1 MKKCST
7 LFFQPSDDYSGSV
20 RVLAGVIEEDYANQ
34 LVYIITSS
42 GHKGFLAEMPN
53 VRMIYYWNP
62 RWSSKFLLKLNSI
75 IWRVSACLVTFFVG
89 LRFDTFYINTI
100 VPSYAAKIG
109 TLLNKKIIYHVHEKF
124 VTYSRG
130 NRMAEDTFNST
141 VSHRI
146 FVSNYLKNQYPESPL
161 STFEIKHNRLAKSF
175 TDKIIFRPLEERNRN
190 TVIMISSLLKEKGA
204 YSIIE
209 LAKKMPSLQFIYI
222 INATDEQIVDFY
234 KEIQVPNNISIIHK
248 QSDIHPFLQI
258 ADINLNLSDPA
269 GWVETFGMTI
279 LEAMAYGIPSI
290 APSAGG
296 PLEIVENGKNGY
308 CVDVTNLQVVSE
320 KIRYILD
327 AANYERFVDGSVN
340 KYKSL
345 SGAIRI

>member
-7 LFFQPSDDYSGSV
+7 LFFQPNDNYSGSV
-20 RVLAGVIEEDYANQ
+20 RVLASVIEEDYANQ

-42 GHKGFLAEMPN
+42 GRKGFLAEMPN

-62 RWSSKFLLKLNSI
+62 RWSNKFLSKFNSI
-75 IWRVSACLVTFFVG
+75 IWRLSACLVTFFVG

-124 VTYSRG
+124 VTYSKG
-130 NRMAEDTFNST
+130 NRIAEDTFNST
-141 VSHRI
+141 ASHRI
-146 FVSNYLKNQYPESPL
+146 FVSNYLKNQYPEQSH
-161 STFEIKHNRLAKSF
+161 STFEIKYNKLAKSF
-175 TDKIIFRPLEERNRN
+175 TDKILFRPLEERKRN

-204 YSIIE
+204 FAIIE
-209 LAKKMPSLQFIYI
+209 LAKKMTEYQFLYI

-234 KEIQVPNNISIIHK
+234 KEIQVPNNIFLIHK
-248 QSDIHPFLQI
+248 QNDIHPFLQK
-258 ADINLNLSDPA
+258 ADINLNLSDPE

-308 CVDVTNLQVVSE
+308 CLDVTNLQLVNE
-320 KIRYILD
+320 KIHYILD
-327 AANYERFVDGSVN
+327 AENYERFVQGARD
-340 KYKSL
+340 KYNFL
-345 SGAIRI
+345 SMNY

>member
-7 LFFQPSDDYSGSV
+7 LFFQPNDNYSGSV
-20 RVLAGVIEEDYANQ
+20 RVLASVIEEDYANQ
-34 LVYIITSS
+34 IVYIITSS
-42 GHKGFLAEMPN
+42 GRKGFLAEMPN

-62 RWSSKFLLKLNSI
+62 RWSNKILSKFNSI
-75 IWRVSACLVTFFVG
+75 IWRFSACLVTFFVG

-124 VTYSRG
+124 VTYSKG
-130 NRMAEDTFNST
+130 NKIAEDTFNNT

-146 FVSNYLKNQYPESPL
+146 FVSNYLKNQYPEHPL
-161 STFEIKHNRLAKSF
+161 STFEIKYNKLAKSF
-175 TDKIIFRPLEERNRN
+175 TDKIIFRPLDERKRN

-209 LAKKMPSLQFIYI
+209 LAKMMPEYQFLYI
-222 INATDEQIVDFY
+222 MNATSEHIADFY
-234 KEIQVPNNISIIHK
+234 KEIQVPNNISLIHK
-248 QSDIHPFLQI
+248 QNDIHPFLQK
-258 ADINLNLSDPA
+258 ADINLNLSDPE

-296 PLEIVENGKNGY
+296 PLEIVEDGKNGY
-308 CVDVTNLQVVSE
+308 CLDVTNLQLVSE
-320 KIRYILD
+320 KIRYVLD
-327 AANYERFVDGSVN
+327 ADNYGRFVDESID
-340 KYKSL
+340 KYNSL
-345 SGAIRI
+345 LKNY